1 MSEQELTR
9 FMWMSSPQEAL
20 SVIAEMIDME
30 EPIEAQDEWLKAA
43 VTLGYVHDKH
53 EFYQKWRDK
62 NEINNEH
69 KRFRS
74 K

>member
-30 EPIEAQDEWLKAA
+30 EPIEAQDEWLKATIA
-43 VTLGYVHDKH
+43 LGFVKVVNY
-53 EFYQKWRDK
+53 E
-62 NEINNEH
+62 EELE
-69 KRFRS
+69 
-74 K
+74 